1 MKKKKIPRGY
11 PKGEWSPQAIRVME
25 ERYLIKDLRG
35 RILET
40 PDEMCWRVANEVGE
54 VERNFGASEKNTE
67 EIKRKFYEL
76 MVKKFFLPN
85 SPTLMNAG
93 RGNNLQ
99 YSACFVLPVGDSLTE
114 IFEAIKRAALIHQ
127 SGGGTGFSFSRIRP
141 KGSIVRS
148 TRGVA
153 SGPVSFMRVFDAATA
168 EIKQG
173 GMRRGANMGVLRVD
187 HPDILEFI
195 ESKKEGGITNFNIS
209 VAATDEFMKAVK
221 KDGYYWLYDPFL
233 KKKTK
238 KIKAKEVFEKICQM
252 AWATGDPGMIFID
265 KINQS
270 PANPVPEMGPIEA
283 TNPCVVGST
292 LIATEKGLVR
302 IKDLVRKKMEVR
314 ILTDNK
320 VLGGEGLVLR
330 SHNHL
335 WDNGKKKVWLLRTKS
350 GFELKATPDHKI
362 MTKRGWVPLEKLK
375 IGKDEVLLQSQE
387 GSFNQEKKLPF
398 YYPGFPS
405 NWSKKF
411 GQVLGWLIGD
421 GWLSE
426 DKKNYRV
433 GFSFGADDKRIME
446 YFRKVI
452 SLWYGREVKPVLR
465 QNGVYHLSY
474 HSRRLVDFFKKL
486 GVKAVKAEEKEV
498 PESVFTAPKEGVI
511 GFLQGLFTADGT
523 VNFIPGKSAEIRLTS
538 KSKKLLKE
546 VQVLLLNL
554 GIPSVI
560 YNRYRSPQE
569 KFFYKNKKGEKK
581 SYLCDGICFE
591 LVISRQPVLKFLKEI
606 GFLGNK
612 HKQKIKGL
620 LGKKYYQRT
629 WWDPVVEVKPAGEE
643 EVFDITEPVTYSM
656 IANGIVIADCGEQ
669 PLYPNEACNLG
680 SINLA
685 LMVKKEGR
693 KKQIDWDKLE
703 GVVRLAVR
711 FLDNVIDI
719 NPFPLEEITQTV
731 KSNRRIGLGVMGWA
745 DLLFQLEI
753 PYESKEAVNLAK
765 KVMKFIQK
773 VGHQASFELAKERG
787 PFPNFPKSIYKDG
800 PPLRNA
806 TVTTIAPTGSLS
818 ILANCS
824 SGIEPLFALAYRHK
838 TKDRELTFINPY
850 FLEAAKKYHL
860 DKEVIKKVE
869 EEGSLKNT
877 SVSSRL
883 KKIFATAHEISW
895 KGHID
900 MQAAFQQGTD
910 NAVSKTINFP
920 HEATV
925 EDVYQAYLYAYQK
938 GCRGITV
945 YRDRCK
951 EEQVLYAGK
960 QEKEEKKKLEIKPR
974 PTVVSGKTYRI
985 VTPVGTA
992 FITINVNGDNQPLEV
1007 FITVGKAG
1015 SDVRADSE
1023 AIGRLISLCLRLGS
1037 DFSPQEVLA
1046 QIIDQLEGIGGS
1058 ESVGFGKERIRS
1070 LADGVAKVLKNYLAG
1085 DGEEKEIISE
1095 QPSLIS
1101 LRKKGDLCPKC
1112 GQATLIYEEGCLK
1125 CSYCGFNKC

>member
-1 MKKKKIPRGY
+1 MKKKKVPRGY
-11 PKGEWSPQAIRVME
+11 PKGSWSPQAIKVME

-35 RILET
+35 RVLET
-40 PDEMCWRVANEVGE
+40 PDEMCWRVADEVGE
-54 VERNFGASEKNTE
+54 VEKNFGADKKEIEK
-67 EIKRKFYEL
+67 IKRQFYEL
-76 MVKKFFLPN
+76 MVRKLFLPN

-114 IFEAIKRAALIHQ
+114 IFDAIKKAALIHQ
-127 SGGGTGFSFSRIRP
+127 SGGGTGFSFSQIRP

-209 VAATDEFMKAVK
+209 VAATDKFMEAVK
-221 KDGYYWLYDPFL
+221 KDGYYWFYDPFL
-233 KKKTK
+233 KRKTK
-238 KIKAKEVFEKICQM
+238 KIRAREVFERICQM
-252 AWATGDPGMIFID
+252 AWATGDPGVIFID
-265 KINQS
+265 KINNS
-270 PANPVPEMGPIEA
+270 SANPVPQMGPVEA
-283 TNPCVVGST
+283 TNP
-292 LIATEKGLVR
+292 
-302 IKDLVRKKMEVR
+302 
-314 ILTDNK
+314 
-320 VLGGEGLVLR
+320 
-330 SHNHL
+330 
-335 WDNGKKKVWLLRTKS
+335 
-350 GFELKATPDHKI
+350 
-362 MTKRGWVPLEKLK
+362 
-375 IGKDEVLLQSQE
+375 
-387 GSFNQEKKLPF
+387 
-398 YYPGFPS
+398 
-405 NWSKKF
+405 
-411 GQVLGWLIGD
+411 
-421 GWLSE
+421 
-426 DKKNYRV
+426 
-433 GFSFGADDKRIME
+433 
-446 YFRKVI
+446 
-452 SLWYGREVKPVLR
+452 
-465 QNGVYHLSY
+465 
-474 HSRRLVDFFKKL
+474 
-486 GVKAVKAEEKEV
+486 
-498 PESVFTAPKEGVI
+498 
-511 GFLQGLFTADGT
+511 
-523 VNFIPGKSAEIRLTS
+523 
-538 KSKKLLKE
+538 
-546 VQVLLLNL
+546 
-554 GIPSVI
+554 
-560 YNRYRSPQE
+560 
-569 KFFYKNKKGEKK
+569 
-581 SYLCDGICFE
+581 
-591 LVISRQPVLKFLKEI
+591 
-606 GFLGNK
+606 
-612 HKQKIKGL
+612 
-620 LGKKYYQRT
+620 
-629 WWDPVVEVKPAGEE
+629 
-643 EVFDITEPVTYSM
+643 
-656 IANGIVIADCGEQ
+656 CGEQ

-685 LMVKKEGR
+685 LMIKDGR
-693 KKQIDWDKLE
+693 KKQVDWDKLE
-703 GVVRLAVR
+703 EVVRLAVR

-753 PYESKEAVNLAK
+753 PYESKEAVNLGK
-765 KVMKFIQK
+765 KIMKFIQK
-773 VGHQASFELAKERG
+773 IGHQASSQLAKERG

-800 PPLRNA
+800 SPLRNA

-818 ILANCS
+818 ILASCS

-850 FLEAAKKYHL
+850 FLEVAKKYRL
-860 DKEVIKKVE
+860 GKEVIKKVE
-869 EEGSLKNT
+869 EEGNLKNT
-877 SVSSRL
+877 TAPLRL

-925 EDVYQAYLYAYQK
+925 DDVYKAYLYAYKK

-960 QEKEEKKKLEIKPR
+960 QEKTEEEKLTIKPR

-1007 FITVGKAG
+1007 FINVGKAG

-1037 DFSPQEVLA
+1037 NFSPQEVLT
-1046 QIIDQLEGIGGS
+1046 QIVDQLEGIGGS

-1085 DGEEKEIISE
+1085 DGERSEKISE

-1101 LRKKGDLCPKC
+1101 LEKKGDLCPKC
-1112 GQATLIYEEGCLK
+1112 GRATLIYEEGCLK